1 MDWSKMKTKLI
12 VLFLALNLFL
22 AGSLMVSEYNKTVLS
37 EQLLSD
43 TQQIL
48 QSHGTSL
55 RDGLLAGRQKEK
67 IRGYFV
73 EVSTQI
79 GRSAADRLL
88 GSDAQVQSDDGAQQ
102 YTLDGNSLVV
112 SGVNELSFSGSWQPG
127 GLFAP
132 RGTEETAL
140 AFGQTVGAKG
150 LKTETIKVETLDRDA
165 AQVTLRQTLE
175 GYPLSGFSLT
185 VTVRSGAV
193 TQARGQW
200 VIEKISAYEN
210 LRLCDP
216 LDALLKTASALSC
229 DQLTVE
235 DIALCYY
242 FTRAGRYNLLY
253 PAWEIQ
259 TDQQTAYFNAFS
271 GELMQ

>member
-1 MDWSKMKTKLI
+1 MDWPRMKTKLI
-12 VLFLALNLFL
+12 ILFLALNLFL
-22 AGSLMVSEYNKTVLS
+22 AGSLIVSEQNKTVLS

-48 QSHGTSL
+48 QTHGTTL
-55 RDGLLAGRQKEK
+55 RDGLLTGLHKEK

-88 GSDAQVQSDDGAQQ
+88 GSDAQVQSTDGAQQ
-102 YTLDGNSLVV
+102 FTLGANTLTV
-112 SGVNELSFSGSWQPG
+112 SGANELSFSGSWKPS
-127 GLFAP
+127 GLFAA
-132 RGTEETAL
+132 RGADAVAL
-140 AFGQTVGAKG
+140 QFGQKLGANG
-150 LKTETIKVETLDRDA
+150 LKTELVGQTALDGGQT
-165 AQVTLRQTLE
+165 QVTIRQTLE
-175 GYPLSGFSLT
+175 GYPLSSFLLT
-185 VTVRSGAV
+185 VTVQDGAV
-193 TQARGQW
+193 TQAQGQW
-200 VIEKISAYEN
+200 VIEKITAYEN

-216 LDALLKTASALSC
+216 LDALLKTASALSR

-235 DIALCYY
+235 DITLCYY

-253 PAWEIQ
+253 PVWEIK
-259 TDQQTAYFNAFS
+259 TDQDTAYFNAFS